1 VIGGG
6 DSAAEEALFLTKYG
20 SKVFV
25 LVRKDYLR
33 ASNIM
38 AKRLSAHPKVE
49 ILYNTTAVEAKGDG
63 RLMKQLVIDTK
74 GQHRTLDVNGL
85 FYAVGHEPATSLV
98 AGQVEMDNEGYVVT
112 KPGTTYTNIKGLF
125 AAGGISIVD
134 GADLDV
140 QDKRY
145 RQAITSAGSGCM
157 AARMSLKRML
167 TGS

>member
-1 VIGGG
+1 MIGGG

-38 AKRLSAHPKVE
+38 AKRLSSHPKVE

-63 RLMKQLVIDTK
+63 RLMNQLVINTK
-74 GQHRTLDVNGL
+74 GEQKTLDVNGL
-85 FYAVGHEPATSLV
+85 FYAIGHEPATALV
-98 AGQVEMDNEGYVVT
+98 QGQVDTDPEGYVIT
-112 KPGTTYTNIKGLF
+112 KPGTSYTSVKGLF
-125 AAGGISIVD
+125 AAGGIVMLSSLWLTI
-134 GADLDV
+134 DV

-145 RQAITSAGSGCM
+145 RQAITSAGSGCI
-157 AARMSLKRML
+157 AACIFSSL
-167 TGS
+167 